1 MPKMPDISSILGE
14 QLRDV
19 PNLGTE
25 GELRELPVEDVHP
38 NPGNF
43 YPPID
48 SAAMEDLQESIQA
61 NGVLEPLLVVRD
73 GDGYRLISGHN
84 RLRAVRH
91 LHLYGPDTQRWATV
105 PCRILPPMDELR
117 EQTAIIEANRQR
129 VKTPQVLQ
137 QEAEELTRL
146 YTERKKA
153 GEELPG
159 RVRDRVAE
167 ALQISA
173 ARASRLAAIKT
184 GLKIPGFQRM
194 WKDGDINESVAYEI
208 SKLDLDQQ
216 YRLLDYHIDGGRPL
230 NLSTLRRFGMIY
242 HKLCKGACQVT
253 GRACEIADQQYDA
266 FFRGGEWTGCAGCCK
281 NCNRRDTC
289 ATVCG
294 HCRPEEQVAERPEE
308 LAKNPAMED
317 PRLNWET
324 MRDTFCSRVKA
335 LREATGLSRKEFAE
349 SIGWY
354 AATYSACENGSL
366 PGSERIPQLALALGC
381 TTDYLYGLT
390 DGPNGW
396 APPAQEP
403 PAPAWQELDEH
414 WPDYGT
420 ALLLCRENRLGGYE
434 YQPAV
439 CVDCESNANPFVSP
453 GDDTH
458 IEDWDSYRWWLPFQP
473 KD

>member
-1 MPKMPDISSILGE
+1 MPKTPDIARLLGE
-14 QLRDV
+14 HPEDV

-25 GELRELPVEDVHP
+25 GELRDLPVEDVHP

-48 SAAMEDLQESIQA
+48 ANAMEDLQESIQA

-117 EQTAIIEANRQR
+117 EKTAIIEANRQR

-137 QEAEELTRL
+137 QEAKELTRL

-153 GEELPG
+153 GEDLPG

-167 ALQISA
+167 DLRISA
-173 ARASRLAAIKT
+173 ARASRLAAIDT

-194 WKDGDINESVAYEI
+194 WRDGDINESVAYEI

-230 NLSTLRRFGMIY
+230 NLSTLRRFGAIY

-253 GRACEIADQQYDA
+253 GGSCEIADDMYDDQ
-266 FFRGGEWTGCAGCCK
+266 FWGGEWHCAGCCAC
-281 NCNRRDTC
+281 CNERDTC
-289 ATVCG
+289 ATVCK
-294 HCRPEEQVAERPEE
+294 HFEPEETEPEAPER
-308 LAKNPAMED
+308 NPAVDD
-317 PRLNWET
+317 PRLKWET
-324 MRDTFCSRVKA
+324 MRDAFSSRVKA

-354 AATYSACENGSL
+354 PGTYSGSENGTL
-366 PGSERIPQLALALGC
+366 PGSERIPLLALALGC

-390 DGPNGW
+390 DNPGGAELPIW
-396 APPAQEP
+396 RDLEE
-403 PAPAWQELDEH
+403 AWPEIGD
-414 WPDYGT
+414 
-420 ALLLCRENRLGGYE
+420 AVILCRDNGIGGYD
-434 YQPAV
+434 YQAAV
-439 CVDCESNANPFVSP
+439 CVGSKDDRFPFTDA
-453 GDDTH
+453 GDDIH
-458 IEDWDSYRWWLPFQP
+458 IEDWDSYRWWLPFRP

>member
-14 QLRDV
+14 QIRDV

-25 GELRELPVEDVHP
+25 GELRQLPVADVHP
-38 NPGNF
+38 NPANF
-43 YPPID
+43 YPPVEPDAMADLMD
-48 SAAMEDLQESIQA
+48 SIRA

-84 RLRAVRH
+84 RLQAVRKIQADE
-91 LHLYGPDTQRWATV
+91 PDEPRWRTV
-105 PCRILPPMDELR
+105 PCRVLPPMDEFR
-117 EQTAIIEANRQR
+117 ERTAIIEANRQR
-129 VKTPQVLQ
+129 RKTPQVLQ

-159 RVRDRVAE
+159 RIRDRVAE

-184 GLKIPGFQRM
+184 SLKVPGFQRM
-194 WKDGDINESVAYEI
+194 WKDGDIGESVAYEI

-216 YRLLDYHIDGGRPL
+216 YRLLDYHIDGGHPL
-230 NLSTLRRFGMIY
+230 SLPTIRRFGVIY
-242 HKLCKGACQVT
+242 DKLCKGACQVT

-266 FFRGGEWTGCAGCCK
+266 FFRGGEWTGCAGCCAS
-281 NCNRRDTC
+281 CRLRDTC
-289 ATVCG
+289 SVVCR
-294 HCRPEEQVAERPEE
+294 HCKPDTPEEQPEE
-308 LAKNPAMED
+308 PERFLALSD
-317 PRLNWET
+317 PRLRWEAVQKA
-324 MRDTFCSRVKA
+324 FCGRLRS

-349 SIGWY
+349 KMGEY
-354 AATYSACENGSL
+354 QGTYSAWENDSL
-366 PGSERIPQLALALGC
+366 PGCGRVPRLAAALGVS
-381 TTDYLYGLT
+381 TDYLFGLA
-390 DGPNGW
+390 DS
-396 APPAQEP
+396 
-403 PAPAWQELDEH
+403 PAPHIQVWQAMDEH

-439 CVDCESNANPFVSP
+439 CVDCESNATPFVSP

-458 IEDWDSYRWWLPFQP
+458 IEDWDSYCWWLPFRP
-473 KD
+473 KG

>member
-38 NPGNF
+38 NPCNF

-48 SAAMEDLQESIQA
+48 ANAMEDLKESIQA

-84 RLRAVRH
+84 RLQAVRH
-91 LHLYGPDTQRWATV
+91 LRLYGPDAQRWATV
-105 PCRILPPMDELR
+105 PCRILPPMDKLR

-137 QEAEELTRL
+137 QEAKELTRL

-153 GEELPG
+153 GEDLPG

-167 ALQISA
+167 DLRISA
-173 ARASRLAAIKT
+173 ARASRLAAIDT

-194 WKDGDINESVAYEI
+194 WRDGDINESVAYEI

-230 NLSTLRRFGMIY
+230 NLSTLRRFGVIY
-242 HKLCKGACQVT
+242 DKLCKGACQVT
-253 GRACEIADQQYDA
+253 GGSCEIADDMYDDQ
-266 FFRGGEWTGCAGCCK
+266 FWGGEWHCAGCCAC
-281 NCNRRDTC
+281 CNERDTC
-289 ATVCG
+289 ATVCK
-294 HCRPEEQVAERPEE
+294 HFEQKETEAEET
-308 LAKNPAMED
+308 KSPALGDHRADYNRISEKWHK
-317 PRLNWET
+317 RI
-324 MRDTFCSRVKA
+324 KA

-349 SIGWY
+349 SIGEY
-354 AATYSACENGSL
+354 SATYSAWENSTL
-366 PGSERIPQLALALGC
+366 PSASSVPKLALALGC

-390 DGPNGW
+390 DELK
-396 APPAQEP
+396 PAEEAKTS
-403 PAPAWQELDEH
+403 APAWRDLEEV
-414 WPDYGT
+414 WPEIED
-420 ALLLCRENRLGGYE
+420 AVILCRDNGIGGYE
-434 YQPAV
+434 YQAAV
-439 CVDCESNANPFVSP
+439 CVGSKDELFPFTDA
-453 GDDTH
+453 GDDIH
-458 IEDWDSYRWWLPFQP
+458 IEDWDSYRWWLPFRP

>member
-84 RLRAVRH
+84 RLQAVRH
-91 LHLYGPDTQRWATV
+91 LHLYGPDAQRWATV
-105 PCRILPPMDELR
+105 PCRILPPMDKLR

-137 QEAEELTRL
+137 QEAKELTRL

-167 ALQISA
+167 DLRISA
-173 ARASRLAAIKT
+173 ARASRLAAIDT

-194 WKDGDINESVAYEI
+194 WRDGDINESVAYEI

-216 YRLLDYHIDGGRPL
+216 YRLLDYHIDNHRPL
-230 NLSTLRRFGMIY
+230 TIPTLRRFGAIY

-253 GRACEIADQQYDA
+253 GGSCEIADDMYDDQ
-266 FFRGGEWTGCAGCCK
+266 FWGGEWHCAGCCAC
-281 NCNRRDTC
+281 CNERDTC
-289 ATVCG
+289 ATVCE
-294 HCRPEEQVAERPEE
+294 HFEPEETEPEAPER
-308 LAKNPAMED
+308 NPAVDD
-317 PRLNWET
+317 PRLKWET
-324 MRDTFCSRVKA
+324 MRDAFSSRVEA

-354 AATYSACENGSL
+354 PGTYSACENGSL
-366 PGSERIPQLALALGC
+366 PGSERIPRLALALQC

-390 DGPNGW
+390 DDPGVRV
-396 APPAQEP
+396 PPAQEP
-403 PAPAWQELDEH
+403 PAPAWRDLEEA
-414 WPDYGT
+414 WPEIGD
-420 ALLLCRENRLGGYE
+420 AVLLCRDNGIGGYE
-434 YQPAV
+434 YQAAV
-439 CVDCESNANPFVSP
+439 CVGSKDERFPFTDA
-453 GDDTH
+453 GDDIH

>member
-48 SAAMEDLQESIQA
+48 ANAMEDLQESIQA

-84 RLRAVRH
+84 RLQAVRH
-91 LHLYGPDTQRWATV
+91 LHLYGPDAQRWATV
-105 PCRILPPMDELR
+105 PCRILPPMDKLR

-129 VKTPQVLQ
+129 KKTPQVLQ

-194 WKDGDINESVAYEI
+194 WRDGDINESVAYEI

-216 YRLLDYHIDGGRPL
+216 YRLLDYHIDGGHAL
-230 NLSTLRRFGMIY
+230 NLSTLRRFGTIY
-242 HKLCKGACQVT
+242 YKLCKGACQLT
-253 GRACEIADQQYDA
+253 GLACEIADQQYDA
-266 FFRGGEWTGCAGCCK
+266 FFRGGEWTGCAGCCRG
-281 NCNRRDTC
+281 CNRRDTC
-289 ATVCG
+289 ATVCR
-294 HCRPEEQVAERPEE
+294 HYKPEEAEPE
-308 LAKNPAMED
+308 APKRNPAVDD
-317 PRLNWET
+317 PRLRWET
-324 MRDTFCSRVKA
+324 MRDAFSSRVKA

-354 AATYSACENGSL
+354 PGTYSGSENGTL
-366 PGSERIPQLALALGC
+366 PGSERIPLLALALGC

-390 DGPNGW
+390 DDPGVRV
-396 APPAQEP
+396 PPAQEP
-403 PAPAWQELDEH
+403 PDPAWRDLEDA
-414 WPDYGT
+414 WPEIED
-420 ALLLCRENRLGGYE
+420 AVILCRDNGIGGYE
-434 YQPAV
+434 YQAAV
-439 CVDCESNANPFVSP
+439 CVGSKDDRFPFTDA
-453 GDDTH
+453 GDDIH

>member
-48 SAAMEDLQESIQA
+48 ANAMEDLQESIQA

-91 LHLYGPDTQRWATV
+91 LHLYGPDAQRWATV
-105 PCRILPPMDELR
+105 PCRILPPMDKLR

-137 QEAEELTRL
+137 QEAKELTRL

-153 GEELPG
+153 GEDLPG

-184 GLKIPGFQRM
+184 GLKVPGFQRM
-194 WKDGDINESVAYEI
+194 WRDGDINESVAYEI

-216 YRLLDYHIDGGRPL
+216 YRLLDYHIDGVRPL
-230 NLSTLRRFGMIY
+230 NLSTLRRFGTIY

-266 FFRGGEWTGCAGCCK
+266 FFRGGEWTGCAGCCRG
-281 NCNRRDTC
+281 CNRRDTC
-289 ATVCG
+289 ATVCR
-294 HCRPEEQVAERPEE
+294 HYKTDETEPEAPER
-308 LAKNPAMED
+308 NPAVDD
-317 PRLNWET
+317 PRLKRET
-324 MRDTFCSRVKA
+324 MRDAFSSRVKA
-335 LREATGLSRKEFAE
+335 LREATGLSRKEFEE

-354 AATYSACENGSL
+354 PGTYSGSENGTL
-366 PGSERIPQLALALGC
+366 PGSERIPLLALALGC

-390 DGPNGW
+390 DNPGG
-396 APPAQEP
+396 A
-403 PAPAWQELDEH
+403 ELPIWRDLEEV
-414 WPDYGT
+414 WPEIED
-420 ALLLCRENRLGGYE
+420 AVILCRDNGIGGYE
-434 YQPAV
+434 YQAAV
-439 CVDCESNANPFVSP
+439 CVGSKDDRFPFTDA
-453 GDDTH
+453 GDDIH

>member
-48 SAAMEDLQESIQA
+48 ANAMEDLQESIQA
-61 NGVLEPLLVVRD
+61 NGVLEPLLVVQD

-91 LHLYGPDTQRWATV
+91 LHLYGPDAQRWATV
-105 PCRILPPMDELR
+105 PCRILPPMDKLR

-129 VKTPQVLQ
+129 KKTPQVLQ

-173 ARASRLAAIKT
+173 ARASRLAAINT

-194 WKDGDINESVAYEI
+194 WRDGDINESVAYEI

-230 NLSTLRRFGMIY
+230 NLSTLRRFGAIY

-253 GRACEIADQQYDA
+253 GGFCEIADQQYDT
-266 FFRGGEWTGCAGCCK
+266 FFRGGEWSGCAGCCRG
-281 NCNRRDTC
+281 CNRRDTC
-289 ATVCG
+289 ATVCR
-294 HCRPEEQVAERPEE
+294 HYKTDETEPEAPER
-308 LAKNPAMED
+308 NPAVDD
-317 PRLNWET
+317 PRLKWET
-324 MRDTFCSRVKA
+324 MRDAFSSRVKA

-354 AATYSACENGSL
+354 PGTYSGSENGTL
-366 PGSERIPQLALALGC
+366 PGSERIPQLALALQC

-390 DGPNGW
+390 DDPNGW

-403 PAPAWQELDEH
+403 PAPAWRDLEEA
-414 WPDYGT
+414 WPEIGD
-420 ALLLCRENRLGGYE
+420 AVILCRDNGIGGYE
-434 YQPAV
+434 YQAAV
-439 CVDCESNANPFVSP
+439 CVGSRDDRFPFTDA
-453 GDDTH
+453 GDDIH

>member
-25 GELRELPVEDVHP
+25 GELRDLPVEDVHP

-48 SAAMEDLQESIQA
+48 ANAMEDLQESIQA

-84 RLRAVRH
+84 RLQAVRH
-91 LHLYGPDTQRWATV
+91 LHLYGPDAQRWATV
-105 PCRILPPMDELR
+105 PCRILPPMDKLR

-129 VKTPQVLQ
+129 KKTPQVLQ

-184 GLKIPGFQRM
+184 GLKVPGFQRM
-194 WKDGDINESVAYEI
+194 WRDGDINESVAYEI

-216 YRLLDYHIDGGRPL
+216 YRLLDYHIDGVRPL
-230 NLSTLRRFGMIY
+230 NLSTLRRFGTIY

-289 ATVCG
+289 ATVCR

-308 LAKNPAMED
+308 MAKNPAMED

-324 MRDTFCSRVKA
+324 MRDAFSSRVKA

-354 AATYSACENGSL
+354 PGTYSGSENGTL
-366 PGSERIPQLALALGC
+366 PGSERIPLLALALGC

-390 DGPNGW
+390 DNPGG
-396 APPAQEP
+396 A
-403 PAPAWQELDEH
+403 ELPIWRDLEEV
-414 WPDYGT
+414 WPEIED
-420 ALLLCRENRLGGYE
+420 AVILCRDNGIGGYV
-434 YQPAV
+434 YQAAV
-439 CVDCESNANPFVSP
+439 CVGSKDERFPFTDA
-453 GDDTH
+453 GDDIH

>member
-1 MPKMPDISSILGE
+1 MPKMPDISKLLGE

-48 SAAMEDLQESIQA
+48 ANAMEDLQESIQA

-84 RLRAVRH
+84 RLQAVRH
-91 LHLYGPDTQRWATV
+91 LHLYGPDAQRWATV
-105 PCRILPPMDELR
+105 PCRILPPMDKLR

-129 VKTPQVLQ
+129 KKTPQVLQ

-184 GLKIPGFQRM
+184 GLKVPGFQRM
-194 WKDGDINESVAYEI
+194 WRDGDINESVAYEI

-216 YRLLDYHIDGGRPL
+216 YRLLDYHINGAHSL
-230 NLSTLRRFGMIY
+230 NLPTLRRFGTIY
-242 HKLCKGACQVT
+242 DKLCKGACQVT
-253 GRACEIADQQYDA
+253 GGSCEIADDMYDDQ
-266 FFRGGEWTGCAGCCK
+266 FWGGEWHCAGCCRGCK
-281 NCNRRDTC
+281 ARSNCRI
-289 ATVCG
+289 VCEY
-294 HCRPEEQVAERPEE
+294 CKPEETAQDTPDEEAPDNFGER
-308 LAKNPAMED
+308 
-317 PRLNWET
+317 
-324 MRDTFCSRVKA
+324 S
-335 LREATGLSRKEFAE
+335 S
-349 SIGWY
+349 S
-354 AATYSACENGSL
+354 
-366 PGSERIPQLALALGC
+366 
-381 TTDYLYGLT
+381 
-390 DGPNGW
+390 
-396 APPAQEP
+396 
-403 PAPAWQELDEH
+403 APAWQELDEH

-420 ALLLCRENRLGGYE
+420 ALLLCRANGLGRYE

-439 CVDCESNANPFVSP
+439 CVDCESNASPFVSP
-453 GDDTH
+453 GDDIH

>member
-1 MPKMPDISSILGE
+1 MPKMPDIAKILGE
-14 QLRDV
+14 QIKDV

-61 NGVLEPLLVVRD
+61 NGVLEPLLVLRD

-91 LHLYGPDTQRWATV
+91 LHLYGPDAQRWATV

-137 QEAEELTRL
+137 QEAKELTRL

-153 GEELPG
+153 GEDLPG

-167 ALQISA
+167 DLRISA
-173 ARASRLAAIKT
+173 ARASRLAAIDT

-194 WKDGDINESVAYEI
+194 WRDGDINESVAYEI

-216 YRLLDYHIDGGRPL
+216 YRLLDYHIDGGHAL
-230 NLSTLRRFGMIY
+230 NLSTLRRFGTIY

-253 GRACEIADQQYDA
+253 GRACEIADQQYDE
-266 FFRGGEWTGCAGCCK
+266 FFRGGEWTGCAGCCR

-289 ATVCG
+289 ETVCR
-294 HCRPEEQVAERPEE
+294 HYKPEETEPE
-308 LAKNPAMED
+308 APKRNPAVD
-317 PRLNWET
+317 DTRLKWET
-324 MRDTFCSRVKA
+324 MRDAFCSRVKA

-366 PGSERIPQLALALGC
+366 PGSERIPRLALALQC

-390 DGPNGW
+390 DDPNGW
-396 APPAQEP
+396 APPAQDP
-403 PAPAWQELDEH
+403 PDPAWRDLEEA
-414 WPDYGT
+414 WPEIED
-420 ALLLCRENRLGGYE
+420 AVILCRDNGIGGYE
-434 YQPAV
+434 YQAAV
-439 CVDCESNANPFVSP
+439 CVGSKDDRFPFTDA
-453 GDDTH
+453 GDDIH

>member
-1 MPKMPDISSILGE
+1 MPKTPDIARLLGE
-14 QLRDV
+14 HPEDV

-48 SAAMEDLQESIQA
+48 ANAMEDLQESIQA

-91 LHLYGPDTQRWATV
+91 LHLYGPDAQRWATV
-105 PCRILPPMDELR
+105 PCRILPPMDKLR

-137 QEAEELTRL
+137 QEAKELTRL

-153 GEELPG
+153 GEDLPG

-167 ALQISA
+167 DLRISA
-173 ARASRLAAIKT
+173 ARASRLAAIDT

-194 WKDGDINESVAYEI
+194 WRDGDINESVAYEI

-216 YRLLDYHIDGGRPL
+216 YRLLDYHIDGGHAL

-242 HKLCKGACQVT
+242 DKLCKGACPAT
-253 GRACEIADQQYDA
+253 GGSCEIADDMYDDQ
-266 FFRGGEWTGCAGCCK
+266 FWGGEWHCAGCCAC
-281 NCNRRDTC
+281 CNERDTC
-289 ATVCG
+289 ATVCK
-294 HCRPEEQVAERPEE
+294 HFEPEETEPEAPER
-308 LAKNPAMED
+308 NPAVDD
-317 PRLNWET
+317 PRLKWET
-324 MRDTFCSRVKA
+324 MRDAFSSRVKA

-354 AATYSACENGSL
+354 PGTYSACENGSL
-366 PGSERIPQLALALGC
+366 PGSERIPRLALALQC

-390 DGPNGW
+390 DDPGVRV
-396 APPAQEP
+396 PPAQEP

-420 ALLLCRENRLGGYE
+420 ALLLCRANGLGRYE

-439 CVDCESNANPFVSP
+439 CVDCESNASPFVSP
-453 GDDTH
+453 GDDIH
-458 IEDWDSYRWWLPFQP
+458 IEDWGSYLWWLPFQS

>member
-48 SAAMEDLQESIQA
+48 ANAMEDLQESIQA

-84 RLRAVRH
+84 RLQAVRH
-91 LHLYGPDTQRWATV
+91 LHLYGPDAQRWATV

-137 QEAEELTRL
+137 QEAKELTRL

-153 GEELPG
+153 GEDLPG

-167 ALQISA
+167 DLRISA
-173 ARASRLAAIKT
+173 ARASRLAAIDT

-194 WKDGDINESVAYEI
+194 WRDGDINESVAYEI

-230 NLSTLRRFGMIY
+230 NLSTLRRFGAIY

-253 GRACEIADQQYDA
+253 GGSCEIADDMYDDQ
-266 FFRGGEWTGCAGCCK
+266 FWGGEWHCAGCCAC
-281 NCNRRDTC
+281 CNERDTC
-289 ATVCG
+289 ATVCK
-294 HCRPEEQVAERPEE
+294 HFEPEETEPEAPER
-308 LAKNPAMED
+308 NPAVDD
-317 PRLNWET
+317 PRLKWET
-324 MRDTFCSRVKA
+324 MRDAFSSRVKA

-366 PGSERIPQLALALGC
+366 PGSERIPRLALALGC

-390 DGPNGW
+390 DDPNGW

-403 PAPAWQELDEH
+403 PAPAWRDLEEA
-414 WPDYGT
+414 WPEIGD
-420 ALLLCRENRLGGYE
+420 AVILCRDNGIGGYD
-434 YQPAV
+434 YQAAV
-439 CVDCESNANPFVSP
+439 CVGSRDDRFPFTDA
-453 GDDTH
+453 GDDIH
-458 IEDWDSYRWWLPFQP
+458 IEDWDSYRWWLPFRA

>member
-48 SAAMEDLQESIQA
+48 ANAMEDLQESIQA

-91 LHLYGPDTQRWATV
+91 LHLYGPDAQRWATV
-105 PCRILPPMDELR
+105 PCRILPPMDKLR

-137 QEAEELTRL
+137 QEAKELTRL

-173 ARASRLAAIKT
+173 ARASRLAAINT

-194 WKDGDINESVAYEI
+194 WRDGDINESVAYEI

-230 NLSTLRRFGMIY
+230 NLSTLRRFGAIY

-253 GRACEIADQQYDA
+253 GGSCEIADDMYDDQ
-266 FFRGGEWTGCAGCCK
+266 FWGGEWHCAGCCAC
-281 NCNRRDTC
+281 CNERDTC
-289 ATVCG
+289 ATVCK
-294 HCRPEEQVAERPEE
+294 HFEPEETEPEAPER
-308 LAKNPAMED
+308 NPAVDD
-317 PRLNWET
+317 PRLKWET
-324 MRDTFCSRVKA
+324 MRDAFSSRVKA

-366 PGSERIPQLALALGC
+366 PGSERIPRLALALGC

-390 DGPNGW
+390 DDPNGS

-403 PAPAWQELDEH
+403 PAPAWRDLEDV
-414 WPDYGT
+414 WPEIED
-420 ALLLCRENRLGGYE
+420 AVILCRDNGIGGYE
-434 YQPAV
+434 YQAAV
-439 CVDCESNANPFVSP
+439 CVGSKDERFPFTDA
-453 GDDTH
+453 GDDIH

>member
-61 NGVLEPLLVVRD
+61 NGVLEPLLVLRD

-91 LHLYGPDTQRWATV
+91 LHLYGPDAQRWATV
-105 PCRILPPMDELR
+105 PCRILPPMDKLR

-184 GLKIPGFQRM
+184 GLKVPGFQRM
-194 WKDGDINESVAYEI
+194 WRDGDINESVAYEI

-230 NLSTLRRFGMIY
+230 NLSTLRRFCMIY

-289 ATVCG
+289 ATVCR

-308 LAKNPAMED
+308 MAKNPAMED

-324 MRDTFCSRVKA
+324 MRDAFSSRVKA

-354 AATYSACENGSL
+354 PGTYSGSENGTL
-366 PGSERIPQLALALGC
+366 PGSERIPLLALALGC

-390 DGPNGW
+390 DNPGG
-396 APPAQEP
+396 A
-403 PAPAWQELDEH
+403 ELPIWRDLEEV
-414 WPDYGT
+414 WPEIED
-420 ALLLCRENRLGGYE
+420 AVILCRDNGIGGYE
-434 YQPAV
+434 YKAAV
-439 CVDCESNANPFVSP
+439 CVGSRDDRFPFTDA
-453 GDDTH
+453 GDDIH